1 MKLDYIETTRLEE
14 ELSRRK
20 DGDLFVLSGD
30 TANTALRIERVSYGF
45 YFRFT
50 VKVLGFRPTF
60 TGFMSTDDMIRLEHW
75 LKSAISKSIESKKF

>member
-30 TANTALRIERVSYGF
+30 TTNSSTAS
-45 YFRFT
+45 
-50 VKVLGFRPTF
+50 
-60 TGFMSTDDMIRLEHW
+60 S
-75 LKSAISKSIESKKF
+75 